1 MSQNYIPQ
9 IIIQTKP
16 YIIVSAKGVSNG
28 LSNTFN
34 DGADFG
40 PDTLLNATSPNQY
53 GPPYTQTSGIQ
64 EAMDY
69 VWNNGGGR
77 VYIKNGTYN
86 LTGSIAPSPYNFPGV
101 LGTTYNASQNL
112 PPLEIV
118 GESMDGVILQGQTLG
133 LWLGQNTAGNY
144 VYVQY
149 LLLKNLTFK
158 STYPTPSS
166 PEPNTYTVY
175 FSYAGA
181 SNENIIIWKNVHVI
195 GTQGTSGGF
204 SDFLSATQKTIRIM
218 DNVTWENVPGW
229 NINLPSNNTSTIIAK
244 NYKVI
249 VGPGPGMIDNALATV
264 SGTTSPNAYVDMDL
278 IFDAT
283 NANNSAYSGSGWL
296 AFQLGPNNPL
306 ANLYGKIKITAI
318 NTGNLAGSSTGYPV
332 INGGVSFANIEI
344 NGFGNVGGIV
354 ITGSANGTGSSHNKY
369 KIKINGTGNVTAYV
383 GSGYGYNDYDIDVTL
398 TSSINGALLAYSLP
412 SGTTPLYDRIRI
424 KFNSP
429 NGSTYSQSLI
439 HAYSGPA
446 SNVLVEEAYLPNWP
460 SGTTALT
467 YLGNGTSNR
476 INWKKVTPYP
486 NVFLNDNFGGSY
498 YNGPF
503 PNQSSTIS
511 ANTVYQNSYFADVYV
526 IVQVT
531 MNQTSTA
538 SASAS
543 IQVGSSSTSLTV
555 YEQVSEPA
563 GLTSGQVKTLRALV
577 PLGWYY
583 EIATTNATIN
593 AVYIEPAS

>member
-1 MSQNYIPQ
+1 MSQNYVPQ
-9 IIIQTKP
+9 KIIQTKP
-16 YIIVSAKGVSNG
+16 FIIVSAKGISNG

-40 PDTLLNATSPNQY
+40 PDTLLNATSPSQY

-86 LTGSIAPSPYNFPGV
+86 LTGSIAPSPYNYPGV
-101 LGTTYNASQNL
+101 LGTTYNASLNL

-118 GESMDGVILQGQTLG
+118 GESMDGVILQGQTPG
-133 LWLGQNTAGNY
+133 IWLIQNSAGNY
-144 VYVQY
+144 IGIQY

-166 PEPNTYTVY
+166 PEPKTFSVY
-175 FSYAGA
+175 FTFPGVFT
-181 SNENIIIWKNVHVI
+181 NTGVEDTIIIWKNVHVI
-195 GTQGTSGGF
+195 GTQGTNGGF
-204 SDFLSATQKTIRIM
+204 SDFIGATQKSIRIM
-218 DNVTWENVPGW
+218 DNVIWENVPGW
-229 NINLPSNNTSTIIAK
+229 NPSIPNNGTVTLIAK

-249 VGPGPGMIDNALATV
+249 VGPGPGMIDNAVAINYNQ
-264 SGTTSPNAYVDMDL
+264 SGANTAIFTDMDF
-278 IFDAT
+278 IFDGSSAT
-283 NANNSAYSGSGWL
+283 NSAYGGSGWL
-296 AFQLGPNNPL
+296 VFALASGSPPL
-306 ANLYGKIKITAI
+306 NVYGKIRVKAL
-318 NTGNLAGSSTGYPV
+318 NTGNVYPLL
-332 INGGVSFANIEI
+332 NGATNFANIEI
-344 NGFGNVGGIV
+344 DGSGNVGGLSLGGAS
-354 ITGSANGTGSSHNKY
+354 THNKY
-369 KIKINGTGNVTAYV
+369 RIKINGTGNVTAFV
-383 GSGYGYNDYDIDVTL
+383 GSGYGYNEYDLDVTL
-398 TSSINGALLAYSLP
+398 TSSNNGALLAYSLP
-412 SGTTPLYDRIRI
+412 GGTTPLYDRVRI

-429 NGSTYSQSLI
+429 NGSIYNGGLI
-439 HAYSGPA
+439 ATFGGSA
-446 SNVLVEEAYLPNWP
+446 SNVLVEEAYVPDWP
-460 SGTTALT
+460 AGYGAVGGI
-467 YLGNGTSNR
+467 GNGTSNR
-476 INWKKVTPYP
+476 INWKKVIPYP
-486 NVFLNDNFGGSY
+486 NIFLNDVFGGSY

-503 PNQSSTIS
+503 PNQSSSIS
-511 ANTVYQNSYFADVYV
+511 VNTVYQNHYFTDVYV
-526 IVQVT
+526 IAQVT

-563 GLTSGQVKTLRALV
+563 GVTAGQVKTLRALV

>member
-9 IIIQTKP
+9 KIIQTKP
-16 YIIVSAKGVSNG
+16 YIIVSAKGISNG

-40 PDTLLNATSPNQY
+40 PDTLLGATSPSQY
-53 GPPYTQTSGIQ
+53 GPPYTQTTGIQ
-64 EAMDY
+64 EAINY

-86 LTGSIAPSPYNFPGV
+86 LPSP
-101 LGTTYNASQNL
+101 LGTSYNASPIL
-112 PPLEIV
+112 PPLEII
-118 GESMDGVILQGQTLG
+118 GESMEGVLLQGQTPG
-133 LWLGQNTAGNY
+133 INIISNTAGND
-144 VYVQY
+144 VYVVY

-166 PEPNTYTVY
+166 PETNTATMY
-175 FSYAGA
+175 FAYAGPYA
-181 SNENIIIWKNVHVI
+181 NLGVEDNIVIWENVHVI
-195 GTQGTSGGF
+195 GTQGTNCSF
-204 SDFLSATQKTIRIM
+204 ADFLNGTPNTIRVM

-229 NINLPSNNTSTIIAK
+229 NINVLASKAVTLIAR
-244 NYKVI
+244 NYKII
-249 VGPGPGMIDNALATV
+249 VGPGPGVVDNLIAINN
-264 SGTTSPNAYVDMDL
+264 GTNNSNIFADMDL
-278 IFDAT
+278 IFDGSSAT
-283 NANNSAYSGSGWL
+283 SSAYAGSGWIEF
-296 AFQLGPNNPL
+296 ASVSYPPPNI
-306 ANLYGKIKITAI
+306 YGKIRIKAL
-318 NTGNLAGSSTGYPV
+318 NTGNVNAVT
-332 INGGVSFANIEI
+332 NGNTSFANIEI
-344 NGFGNVGGIV
+344 DGSGNVGDIIIAGA
-354 ITGSANGTGSSHNKY
+354 ANHNKY
-369 KIKINGTGNVTAYV
+369 KVKINGTGWISVFA

-398 TSSINGALLAYSLP
+398 TSSMSNLSLFNYNL
-412 SGTTPLYDRIRI
+412 SGGTTSLYDRFRI

-429 NGSTYSQSLI
+429 NGSIYNTLFSVYN
-439 HAYSGPA
+439 GTA
-446 SNVLVEEAYLPNWP
+446 SNVLVEEAYIPNWP
-460 SGTTALT
+460 AGRTALVF
-467 YLGNGTSNR
+467 LGNGVSNR

-486 NVFLNDNFGGSY
+486 NIFLYDEFDSSY

-503 PNQSSTIS
+503 PNLSSSIS
-511 ANTVYQNSYFADVYV
+511 ANTVYQNHYFTDVYV
-526 IVQVT
+526 IAQVT

-543 IQVGSSSTSLTV
+543 IQVGSSSTSLTA

-563 GLTSGQVKTLRALV
+563 GLTAGQVKTLRALV